1 MTENACPRRCR
12 KSAPVKNAVFVGAA
26 NKGRSKLRELG
37 NECIIKQVSR
47 DHSVSDI
54 DGSESQNDRVHQR
67 FSVRSRRRS
76 RHSRDAPRMSTPM
89 GRDRSSLR
97 PSLGGEVRHSG
108 ESNHSL
114 LNLPDVG
121 KRRYHPKYDP
131 YIEIR
136 RARERLS
143 QYKTKGDWA
152 TDMLLSDDAEEDLQ
166 RYEEKLK
173 RRYSQRGEFSGELEL
188 ERRQMELLRRQRDI
202 DMGKVTERY
211 AEYVLTIPKPERQKH
226 HPRTPNKFRTVSRR
240 AWDGMIKKWRKHL
253 HYFDSP
259 DFNETWRSLATD
271 VSLSSCG
278 SYASSQNGSHS
289 ESMHASSDE
298 ACESNITEKPPSEN
312 DPVLSSLSTVRAGK
326 AWSQRHNIPV
336 IMDEE
341 DTLQGLNKAS
351 AANAGGIASTT
362 EGLNSDEE
370 TLHASD
376 VASRF
381 NLRARPQKFDL
392 SGRFAPAPDV
402 LHSGLTND
410 MYSLSSKR
418 GRKASGSEGVA
429 PPEILSPTKKT
440 RRPSGN
446 TGKISAWNSRTST
459 AAENSAPA
467 RKSSGKLKS
476 PR

>member
-26 NKGRSKLRELG
+26 NKGRSRLRELG
-37 NECIIKQVSR
+37 NGCVIEQTSR
-47 DHSVSDI
+47 DQSVNGFDK
-54 DGSESQNDRVHQR
+54 SECQNDKLPQR
-67 FSVRSRRRS
+67 FSARSRRRS
-76 RHSRDAPRMSTPM
+76 RHSRDAPRMSTPV
-89 GRDRSSLR
+89 GRDRSSIR
-97 PSLGGEVRHSG
+97 PPIGSDARRAG

-152 TDMLLSDDAEEDLQ
+152 IDMLLSDDAEEDLQ
-166 RYEEKLK
+166 KYENKLK
-173 RRYSQRGEFSGELEL
+173 RRYSQRGELDGELEL
-188 ERRQMELLRRQRDI
+188 ERRQLELLRRQRDI

-240 AWDGMIKKWRKHL
+240 AWDGMIRKWRKHL

-278 SYASSQNGSHS
+278 SYSSSKNGSRS
-289 ESMHASSDE
+289 ESRHESSDE
-298 ACESNITEKPPSEN
+298 ACGSKNADEPQPPEN
-312 DPVLSSLSTVRAGK
+312 DIILSAVSTVRMEK
-326 AWSQRHNIPV
+326 AWGQRHTIPAV
-336 IMDEE
+336 MDEE
-341 DTLQGLNKAS
+341 DTLQGLIKAS
-351 AANAGGIASTT
+351 TAD
-362 EGLNSDEE
+362 GLNSDED
-370 TLHASD
+370 TLNAAD

-381 NLRARPQKFDL
+381 NLRARPQKSDL
-392 SGRFAPAPDV
+392 SGRFAPTPDV

-418 GRKASGSEGVA
+418 GRKASGSEGGA
-429 PPEILSPTKKT
+429 PPEIVSPTKRT

-446 TGKISAWNSRTST
+446 AGKVSAWTSRPTVF
-459 AAENSAPA
+459 AENSAPT
-467 RKSSGKLKS
+467 RRSSGKLKS